1 MTNTYKPNDVDRKP
15 WIVFTGDDEHLLTG
29 EAIADET
36 ITGNKIA
43 DNTIGPEK
51 LNHVTNVFQ
60 DGYYPEMSVGNADSL
75 SNLPQEV
82 TFAVR
87 ETVSG
92 DGVAH
97 IQGIK
102 GNTVRW
108 NQLVQTT
115 DTSVTPTSGH
125 KVLKRISGSA
135 SIVTS
140 DGTAISVTGATDNVF
155 DLTLMFGAGNEPA
168 TVAEFEALFP
178 ESYYPYDAGSLK
190 SVNITGVATEDASG
204 KSVGTLSIPL
214 ATYFPTGMK
223 SAGMVH
229 DELAE
234 GQAVTRIGAVDLGTL
249 DWVVATTAQSG
260 KSRFVSIQISSLTA
274 PPPDI
279 NTKPN
284 AVCSKYTIVYPTNSY
299 NNIEGITINN
309 GNGNVIVYDETLAT
323 STAAQVK
330 TALSGVWFFYELK
343 TPTTQTIDPPLNLR
357 YRVAE
362 GGTEEITTQSGV
374 VSAPVISNTAYPMD
388 IRKDLISKASFDN
401 FCTELGTFLDATIT
415 ATYDSTDE
423 EYDYVIEANV

>member
-1 MTNTYKPNDVDRKP
+1 MSNTYKPNDVDRKP
-15 WIVFTGDDEHLLTG
+15 WIVFTGDDDHLLTG

-43 DNTIGPEK
+43 DKTIGPEK
-51 LNHVTNVFQ
+51 LNHDTNVFQ

-140 DGTAISVTGATDNVF
+140 DGTAISVTGASDNVF

-178 ESYYPYDAGSLK
+178 EPYYPYDAGSLK

-229 DELAE
+229 DSLYEDHYDT
-234 GQAVTRIGAVDLGTL
+234 VIGAVDLGTL
-249 DWVVATTAQSG
+249 EWVPGSTNVSEEY
-260 KSRFVSIQISSLTA
+260 RFTSSSLQ
-274 PPPDI
+274 
-279 NTKPN
+279 NLLQKPSSD
-284 AVCSKYTIVYPTNSY
+284 A
-299 NNIEGITINN
+299 
-309 GNGNVIVYDETLAT
+309 TLANVQCAKYETKTANNTYTQKEGVSVGATGILQIFDAAYKT
-323 STAAQVK
+323 STYTAFK
-330 TALSGVWFFYELK
+330 TAMSGVYLYYELA
-343 TPTTQTIDPPLNLR
+343 TPTTTTIDPPLNLR

-374 VSAPVISNTAYPMD
+374 VSAPVICNTAYPMD

-423 EYDYVIEANV
+423 EYNYVIEANE